1 MFKNVY
7 MGGKTIK
14 KCEEMK
20 SQDGAKEDNRSCDG
34 RILGGNF

>member
-7 MGGKTIK
+7 VGGKTIK

-20 SQDGAKEDNRSCDG
+20 SQDGAKEDNGRCDG
-34 RILGGNF
+34 RIL